1 MTAWQMPALDQS
13 VSIDVHEGPGAAV
26 WPRVSFTPS
35 PETKLRD
42 ASPKQEGPG
51 VVGRPTGWDVQARE
65 GRDPTKDSRL
75 PGGDSAQPR
84 ERVLAEAGAWGE

>member
-1 MTAWQMPALDQS
+1 MFTSA
-13 VSIDVHEGPGAAV
+13 PGRLCGRGFLSL
-26 WPRVSFTPS
+26 PP
-35 PETKLRD
+35 PETKLQD

-65 GRDPTKDSRL
+65 GRDPAKDSRL